1 MYDNSWGTIA
11 SKLEHG
17 LNCGLRADRVVNI
30 TCRKEYLFVTE
41 IESFLT
47 LLLML
52 RVRKINSSLDC

>member
-41 IESFLT
+41 IESFFDF
-47 LLLML
+47 
-52 RVRKINSSLDC
+52 VINVKGKED